1 VVIDSV
7 FSGFDCFSM
16 AREKL
21 DFENAHFLLSLLAG
35 DISLIKE
42 IEFMLNLRV
51 TTRDSWINFEG
62 EQGEVAR
69 AVSAMHDLERARRD
83 GAQISRQAFCFA
95 IEIAAAGE
103 EGSVTELLGYKLL
116 GARRRP
122 PVIPRTRNQLAY
134 LRAIERK
141 DVVFGVG
148 SAGTGKT
155 YLAVAAALSAL
166 KEKKVGRLVLTR
178 PAVEAGEVLGFLP
191 GNLTEKILPYLRPLY
206 DALYEMIEPDEVNK
220 MIEHGQIE
228 IAPLAY
234 MRGRTLNNAAIILDE
249 AQNTTGE
256 QMFMFL
262 TRLGEGSRCTITGDP
277 SQVDLKRGVTSGLSE
292 AMEILS
298 PGIKGVEFIEFG
310 RRDVVRHPV
319 VSSII
324 KAYDETKGKK
334 QLTDG

>member
-1 VVIDSV
+1 MVIDRG
-7 FSGFDCFSM
+7 FPGFDYFPM

-21 DFENAHFLLSLLAG
+21 NFENAHFLLSLLAG

-42 IEFMLNLRV
+42 IEVMLNLRV
-51 TTRDSWINFEG
+51 TTRDAWISFEG
-62 EQGEVAR
+62 ENDAVVR
-69 AVSAMHDLERARRD
+69 AVSAMHDLERARRN
-83 GAQISRQAFCFA
+83 GAQISRQAFCHA
-95 IEIAAAGE
+95 VEIAAAGA

-116 GARRRP
+116 GGRGRP
-122 PVIPRTRNQLAY
+122 PVVPRTRKQLAY
-134 LRAIERK
+134 LQSMDRQ

-206 DALYEMIEPDEVNK
+206 DALYDMLEPDEVNK
-220 MIEHGQIE
+220 MIEHGYIE

-277 SQVDLKRGVTSGLSE
+277 SQVDLKCGVTSGLSE

-298 PGIKGVEFIEFG
+298 PGVEGVDLIEFG
-310 RRDVVRHPV
+310 RDDVARHPV

-324 KAYDETKGKK
+324 KAYDEAR
-334 QLTDG
+334 

>member
-1 VVIDSV
+1 
-7 FSGFDCFSM
+7 M
-16 AREKL
+16 TKEKL

-35 DISLIKE
+35 DISLVKE
-42 IEFMLNLRV
+42 MELMLDVRV
-51 TTRDSWINFEG
+51 TTRDSWIDFEG
-62 EQGEVAR
+62 EDGAVAR
-69 AVSAMHDLERARRD
+69 AVSAMHDLEGARRN

-95 IEIAAAGE
+95 IETAAAGE
-103 EGSVTELLGYKLL
+103 QGSVTELLGYQLL
-116 GARRRP
+116 GDGKLP

-134 LRAIERK
+134 LKSIERH

-166 KEKKVGRLVLTR
+166 KQKKVKRLVLTR

-191 GNLTEKILPYLRPLY
+191 GDLTEKILPYLRPLY
-206 DALYEMIEPDEVNK
+206 DALYDMIDPDEVNK

-249 AQNTTGE
+249 AQNTTSE

-262 TRLGEGSRCTITGDP
+262 TRLGEESRCTITGDP
-277 SQVDLKRGVTSGLSE
+277 SQVDLKRGVPSGLGE
-292 AMEILS
+292 AMKILS
-298 PGIKGVEFIEFG
+298 PGIEGVDFIEFE

-324 KAYDETKGKK
+324 QAYEDIRQKK
-334 QLTDG
+334 QLTEG

>member
-1 VVIDSV
+1 
-7 FSGFDCFSM
+7 M
-16 AREKL
+16 TKEKL

-35 DISLIKE
+35 DISLVKE
-42 IEFMLNLRV
+42 IESMLDVRV
-51 TTRDSWINFEG
+51 ATRDFWIEFEG
-62 EQGEVAR
+62 EDDAVAR
-69 AVSAMHDLERARRD
+69 AVSVMQDLEEARRN

-95 IEIAAAGE
+95 VEAAATGE
-103 EGSVTELLGYKLL
+103 GGSITELLGYQLL
-116 GARRRP
+116 GDRRLP
-122 PVIPRTRNQLAY
+122 PVMPRTRNQLAY
-134 LRAIERK
+134 LKSIERH

-166 KEKKVGRLVLTR
+166 KQKRVKRLVLTR

-191 GNLTEKILPYLRPLY
+191 GDLTEKILPYLRPLY

-220 MIEHGQIE
+220 MIERGKIE

-249 AQNTTGE
+249 AQNTTAE

-277 SQVDLKRGVTSGLSE
+277 SQVDLKGGVTSGLSE
-292 AMEILS
+292 AMDILS
-298 PGIKGVEFIEFG
+298 TGIEGVDFIEFE

-324 KAYDETKGKK
+324 QAYDANRERK

>member
-1 VVIDSV
+1 
-7 FSGFDCFSM
+7 M

-42 IEFMLNLRV
+42 IELMLNLRV

-62 EQGEVAR
+62 EEDEVAC
-69 AVSAMHDLERARRD
+69 AVAAMNDLERARRN

-95 IEIAAAGE
+95 IEIAAAGG
-103 EGSVTELLGYKLL
+103 EGSVTELLDYQLL
-116 GARRRP
+116 GGRRCP
-122 PVIPRTRNQLAY
+122 PVIPRTRKQLAY
-134 LRAIERK
+134 LKSMDRQ

-166 KEKKVGRLVLTR
+166 KQKKVGRLVLTR

-206 DALYEMIEPDEVNK
+206 DALYDMIEPDEVNK

-298 PGIKGVEFIEFG
+298 TGIKGVEFIEFG
-310 RRDVVRHPV
+310 SSDVVRHPV
-319 VSSII
+319 VPSII
-324 KAYDETKGKK
+324 KAYDEAKEKK

>member
-1 VVIDSV
+1 MVTDSG
-7 FSGFDCFSM
+7 FSEFDCFPM

-42 IEFMLNLRV
+42 LEAMLDLRV
-51 TTRDSWINFEG
+51 TTRDSWIKFEG
-62 EQGEVAR
+62 EEDAVSR
-69 AVSAMHDLERARRD
+69 AVSAMHDLERARRN
-83 GAQISRQAFCFA
+83 GAQISRQVFCFA
-95 IEIAAAGE
+95 IEMAAAGG
-103 EGSVTELLGYKLL
+103 EGSVAELLGYKLL
-116 GARRRP
+116 GGRSCP
-122 PVIPRTRNQLAY
+122 PVTPRTWQQLAY
-134 LRAIERK
+134 LKSIDRQ

-166 KEKKVGRLVLTR
+166 KQKKVGRLVLTR

-206 DALYEMIEPDEVNK
+206 DALYDMVEPDEVNR

-277 SQVDLKRGVTSGLSE
+277 SQVDLKCGVTSGLSE